1 MQGARPRGSKPA
13 EAGHVD
19 HLLDSYSSCRRAGRA
34 HWGTHGALSATHGR
48 SPGASYCPGVA
59 PCASRQGVAADL
71 DRVGLQDHP
80 GRGCRWRPARTAS
93 GESTTAARAAPG
105 GRGASARYVAMVR
118 AAGRAGRTLCR
129 LDTEYL
135 LAAEFLL
142 AFERLFG
149 GDYSTRPRAV
159 LCLPAACWLR
169 RGAADPA
176 GAGAVRSC
184 RHSFSRQLPAKPARP
199 GAAPERSIRPNPGR
213 IAPAFAC
220 DRQTPRIVA
229 VQTGRRRCGR
239 PRRRHLP

>member
-34 HWGTHGALSATHGR
+34 HRGTHGAHSATHGR

-59 PCASRQGVAADL
+59 PRASHRGVATHL
-71 DRVGLQDHP
+71 DRVGLQDDP
-80 GRGCRWRPARTAS
+80 GRGCRWRPAGAAS
-93 GESTTAARAAPG
+93 SQSTTAARAAPG
-105 GRGASARYVAMVR
+105 GRGASARTVAMVR
-118 AAGRAGRTLCR
+118 ATGSAGRTLCR
-129 LDTEYL
+129 

-149 GDYSTRPRAV
+149 GGYSTRPRAV
-159 LCLPAACWLR
+159 LCLPAAGWLR

-184 RHSFSRQLPAKPARP
+184 RHSLSRQLPAKPARR
-199 GAAPERSIRPNPGR
+199 GSAPERSIRPNPGR